1 MSISDPKKTKG
12 DLLCGAVNPEAN
24 TVRRNP
30 EIGLPAVYSSEIA
43 GAILSSEEVSL
54 GTVVY
59 FEDWTFDLVEP
70 FAVLRFATFLEG
82 IRVIIGDS
90 PCQRGRR
97 HR

>member
-1 MSISDPKKTKG
+1 MSIPNPKKTEG
-12 DLLCGAVNPEAN
+12 GLLCRAVNPEAN
-24 TVRRNP
+24 TVRRDP
-30 EIGLPAVYSSEIA
+30 EIGLPVEYSSEIA
-43 GAILSSEEVSL
+43 GAILSPEKVSL
-54 GTVVY
+54 GTVVDLK
-59 FEDWTFDLVEP
+59 DWAFDLVEA